1 MKKKILFFVAI
12 TISVFTAFAQEEAT
26 PIEELQQ
33 KVEVHEDGIKLLNNL
48 KFTGYIQPQFQ
59 WGQQAAG
66 LKVGTS
72 NENPTSS
79 FNRIGIRR
87 GRLKFTYDDGGL
99 ASGVFQ
105 LNIIDKPGITGASVQ
120 LKEAYLNVKDPWT
133 NSNAI
138 RAGIFDRPFG
148 NEISYSSS
156 LLESPERSRIINQ
169 LFPDETDLGFML
181 VLKPAA
187 SSSLNFVRFEGG
199 LFAGNAINPET
210 DNRKDFI
217 GHIVASKPIGTWG
230 KWGLGASYYNGGVYQ
245 TNANVYK
252 MDGDGFILN
261 NNEANKGAF
270 AKREYKG
277 VDGQFSFESKLG
289 MTQLRAEYIWGTQP
303 GNTKST
309 SSPNRS
315 SLPAAEDTYIRSMSG
330 WYAIFIQDLGN
341 SPFSAVVKYD
351 VYDPNTKVSG
361 DQLSKNVVAGTKTN
375 KADVKFN
382 TLGLGGLWRINPS
395 LRLQAFYEIVANE
408 TSTNLA
414 DYSVNLKDNTFTLRL
429 QYKF

>member
-1 MKKKILFFVAI
+1 MKRKILFIAAI
-12 TISVFTAFAQEEAT
+12 SISVFTAFAQEEGT
-26 PIEELQQ
+26 PIEQLQQ
-33 KVEVHEDGIKLLNNL
+33 KVEVHEDGLKLLNNL
-48 KFTGYIQPQFQ
+48 KITGYIQPQFQ
-59 WGQQAAG
+59 WGQEAAA
-66 LKVGTS
+66 LKVGTA

-79 FNRIGIRR
+79 FNRMGIRR
-87 GRLKFTYDDGGL
+87 GRLKFTYDDGGI

-105 LNIIDKPGITGASVQ
+105 LNIIDKPGISGATVQ

-187 SSSLNFVRFEGG
+187 ASPLNFVRFEGG

-217 GHIVASKPIGTWG
+217 GHIVAAKPIGTWA
-230 KWGLGASYYNGGVYQ
+230 KWGLGISYYNGGVYQ
-245 TNANVYK
+245 TNTNVYT
-252 MDGDGFILN
+252 MDGAGFVLN
-261 NNEANKGAF
+261 SDNANKGAY

-277 VDGQFSFESKLG
+277 VDGQFSFESPLG

-303 GNTKST
+303 GNSKST
-309 SSPNRS
+309 ASPNRS
-315 SLPAAEDTYIRSMSG
+315 ALPAAEDTYIRSTNG
-330 WYAIFIQDLGN
+330 WYGIFIQDLGN
-341 SPFSAVVKYD
+341 SPLSAVIKYD
-351 VYDPNTKVSG
+351 VYDPNTKISG
-361 DQLSKNVVAGTKTN
+361 DQLGETVSVGAKTN
-375 KADVKFN
+375 KTDVKYS
-382 TLGLGGLWRINPS
+382 TLGLGALWRINPS
-395 LRLQAFYEIVANE
+395 IRLQAYYEIVANE
-408 TSTNLA
+408 TSVNLT
-414 DYSVNLKDNTFTLRL
+414 DYTSDLKDNTFTLRL

>member
-1 MKKKILFFVAI
+1 MKKKTLIIVAI
-12 TISVFTAFAQEEAT
+12 TISVFTAFAQEEGT
-26 PIEELQQ
+26 PIEQLQQ
-33 KVEVHEDGIKLLNNL
+33 KVEVHDDGLKLLNNL
-48 KFTGYIQPQFQ
+48 KITGYIQPQFQ
-59 WGQQAAG
+59 WGQEAAG

-277 VDGQFSFESKLG
+277 IDGQFSFESKLG

-361 DQLSKNVVAGTKTN
+361 NQLGKDVVAGTKTN

-382 TLGLGGLWRINPS
+382 TLGLGGLWRINPN

>member
-1 MKKKILFFVAI
+1 MKRKILFIAAI
-12 TISVFTAFAQEEAT
+12 SISVFTAFAQEEGT
-26 PIEELQQ
+26 PIEQLQQ
-33 KVEVHEDGIKLLNNL
+33 KVEVHEDGLKLLNNL
-48 KFTGYIQPQFQ
+48 KITSYIQPQFQ
-59 WGQQAAG
+59 WGQEAAA
-66 LKVGTS
+66 LKVGTA

-79 FNRIGIRR
+79 FNRMGIRR
-87 GRLKFTYDDGGL
+87 GRLKFTYDDGGI

-105 LNIIDKPGITGASVQ
+105 LNIIDKPGISGATVQ

-187 SSSLNFVRFEGG
+187 ASPLNFVRFEGG

-217 GHIVASKPIGTWG
+217 GHIVAAKPIGTWA
-230 KWGLGASYYNGGVYQ
+230 KWGLGISYYNGGVYQ
-245 TNANVYK
+245 TNTNVYT
-252 MDGDGFILN
+252 MDGAGFVLN
-261 NNEANKGAF
+261 SDNANKGAY

-277 VDGQFSFESKLG
+277 VDGQFSFESPLG

-303 GNTKST
+303 GNSKST
-309 SSPNRS
+309 ASPNRS
-315 SLPAAEDTYIRSMSG
+315 ALPAAEDTYIRSTNG
-330 WYAIFIQDLGN
+330 WYGIFIQDLGN
-341 SPFSAVVKYD
+341 SPLSAVIKYD
-351 VYDPNTKVSG
+351 VYDPNSKVSG
-361 DQLSKNVVAGTKTN
+361 DQLGETVSVGTKTN
-375 KADVKFN
+375 KTDVKYS
-382 TLGLGGLWRINPS
+382 TLGLGALWRINPS
-395 LRLQAFYEIVANE
+395 IRLQAYYEIVANE
-408 TSTNLA
+408 TSVNLT
-414 DYSVNLKDNTFTLRL
+414 DYTSDLKDNTFTLRL